1 MREQNG
7 DSPSIMTFASHS
19 ISCSSPQ
26 THLSG
31 AAFSTGA
38 ALNGVTWQVGS
49 SHTIFA
55 GGNKRVGGNT
65 IFTGQYLIE
74 LFCISANLVQNPYDG
89 KCSRRWKWKFL
100 PIVVNTRTFELLKDL
115 NLMQENRMISEMSYL
130 FLTILQPFW
139 KYIQGHCF
147 CSTPCFESQIKHI
160 QYKKKQHRRT
170 YCHHLLYKLQVRKKR
185 SVCHRK
191 DFISLHVI

>member
-1 MREQNG
+1 MQGACNLIWQTHSALNYWEIPSLFKQCCLNQQVEPTNVSTLVDRKGRVWTKWWILVPPGWPLAEVVKHLQKVVLFQIEMREQNG

-55 GGNKRVGGNT
+55 AGNKRVGGNT

-74 LFCISANLVQNPYDG
+74 LFCISANLGQNPYDG

-100 PIVVNTRTFELLKDL
+100 PITD
-115 NLMQENRMISEMSYL
+115 
-130 FLTILQPFW
+130 
-139 KYIQGHCF
+139 
-147 CSTPCFESQIKHI
+147 
-160 QYKKKQHRRT
+160 
-170 YCHHLLYKLQVRKKR
+170 
-185 SVCHRK
+185 
-191 DFISLHVI
+191 